1 MASLSEDY
9 DAKTPVEAI
18 RERPWYGRCVWE
30 SDNDVADDQL
40 VTFEWEDGE
49 NGSAKT
55 ASFHMIAQTLA
66 QCERRGRIYGTAGEI
81 YYDSKSI
88 TVHDFVTGQTQVYN
102 PEVPKN
108 SHHGGGDDGLTQQ
121 FTKAVAA
128 VKNGEKS
135 VHDAQT
141 EFLGCT
147 VEEAVR
153 SHVAVFMAE
162 DARRGKKVVH
172 WSEWWASNVDC

>member
-1 MASLSEDY
+1 
-9 DAKTPVEAI
+9 
-18 RERPWYGRCVWE
+18 
-30 SDNDVADDQL
+30 
-40 VTFEWEDGE
+40 
-49 NGSAKT
+49 
-55 ASFHMIAQTLA
+55 
-66 QCERRGRIYGTAGEI
+66 
-81 YYDSKSI
+81 
-88 TVHDFVTGQTQVYN
+88 VHDFVTGQTQVYN

-135 VHDAQT
+135 VRAAQI
-141 EFLGCT
+141 EYLGCT

-172 WSEWWASNVDC
+172 WSEWWASNVEPVLRSY